1 MTTRFGGSGTV
12 KHGFL
17 SDKESASIYSKAL
30 KKGMWTLK
38 TTSNKCL
45 TIFQQSTLEFYI
57 ILSLRV
63 TPLIYPKDKGGN
75 WQLTP
80 QNVCS
85 DINVKN

>member
-17 SDKESASIYSKAL
+17 SDKEYASVYSKAL
-30 KKGMWTLK
+30 KKG
-38 TTSNKCL
+38 
-45 TIFQQSTLEFYI
+45 IFQQSTLEFYI